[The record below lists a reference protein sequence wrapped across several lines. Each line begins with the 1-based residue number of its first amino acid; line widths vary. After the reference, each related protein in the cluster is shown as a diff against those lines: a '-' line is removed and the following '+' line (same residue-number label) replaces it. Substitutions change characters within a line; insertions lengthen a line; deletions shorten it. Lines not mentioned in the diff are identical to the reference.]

1 MKTAL
6 LILIGFGLL
15 MGSCKKI
22 NDNPDDFDIAG
33 KYFDQK
39 ILGKWTRNYS
49 TKDINNGIT
58 SWTDMLIF
66 KNDNLGNQ
74 KIYQF
79 SELTENIPFQ
89 FYSEKDTLVFRIEKD
104 LRKWCYSIKN
114 DSLILT
120 LPLPLYSS
128 YAEVRTYLRDK

>member
-6 LILIGFGLL
+6 IILIGIGLL
-15 MGSCKKI
+15 MGSCNET
-22 NDNPDDFDIAG
+22 NDNPDDFNITG

-39 ILGKWTRNYS
+39 ILGRWTRNYS
-49 TKDINNGIT
+49 TRDINNGIT
-58 SWTDMLIF
+58 LWADTLIF
-66 KNDNLGNQ
+66 EKDNLGNQ

-79 SELTENIPFQ
+79 SELTEEIPFQ
-89 FYSEKDTLVFRIEKD
+89 FYSEKDTLVLRIEKN

-120 LPLPLYSS
+120 MPVPLYSS
-128 YAEVRTYLRDK
+128 TAMVSTYLRDR

>member
-1 MKTAL
+1 VKTAL
-6 LILIGFGLL
+6 LILIGIGLL
-15 MGSCKKI
+15 MGSCKKTI
-22 NDNPDDFDIAG
+22 DNTDDFDITG

-39 ILGKWTRNYS
+39 ILGKWARNYS
-49 TKDINNGIT
+49 TRDINNGIT
-58 SWTDMLIF
+58 FWADTLIF
-66 KNDNLGNQ
+66 ENDNLGHQ
-74 KIYQF
+74 KVYQF

-89 FYSEKDTLVFRIEKD
+89 FYSEKDTLVFRIETD

-128 YAEVRTYLRDK
+128 YAEIRTYRRDK

>member
-1 MKTAL
+1 MKTVI
-6 LILIGFGLL
+6 LILIGIGLL
-15 MGSCKKI
+15 MGSCKKT
-22 NDNPDDFDIAG
+22 NDYPDGFDITG

-49 TKDINNGIT
+49 TRDINNGIT
-58 SWTDMLIF
+58 YWTDKLIF
-66 KNDNLGNQ
+66 ENDNLGNQ

-79 SELTENIPFQ
+79 SELTEKIPFQ
-89 FYSEKDTLVFRIEKD
+89 FYSEKDTLVLRIEKD